1 MTPLF
6 LEGTAIGC
14 VHSGWLERLL
24 TLPSPFRLD
33 DQGAL
38 RLVAPLETFSSRSA
52 VLARWAEQ
60 VRDHWG
66 LPGWRDER
74 IVVRDQ
80 GRARFSIERALLRPL
95 GLQLPS
101 VQASVYTLTPQGPR
115 IWIARRAASKP
126 VDPGCLDAL
135 VAGGISGFDDT
146 MSTLVREC
154 AEEAGIEPLI
164 AHTAQACGSL
174 EIRYDTLDQ
183 GLTVTHRER
192 IALYELFIPSDDPP
206 RVVDGE
212 HEAIVALSPEEAWE
226 SIQQARWTPDGAQA
240 TRALIARHRWLS
252 RDTLSREALRT

>member
-14 VHSGWLERLL
+14 VHPEWLERLL
-24 TLPSPFRLD
+24 NPPSPFHLD
-33 DQGAL
+33 DQGML
-38 RLVAPLETFSSRSA
+38 SLVAPLATFSSRSA
-52 VLARWAEQ
+52 VLANWAEQ
-60 VRDHWG
+60 VRERWG

-74 IVVRDQ
+74 IVVRDHGQ
-80 GRARFSIERALLRPL
+80 ARFSIERALLRPL

-115 IWIARRAASKP
+115 IWIARRAATKP

-154 AEEAGIEPLI
+154 GEEAGIEPLI
-164 AHTAQACGSL
+164 AQTAQPCGSL
-174 EIRYDTLDQ
+174 EICYDTLDQ

-192 IALYELFIPSDDPP
+192 IALYELLIPSDDPP

-212 HEAIVALSPEEAWE
+212 HEAILALSPQEAWA
-226 SIQQARWTPDGAQA
+226 SIQEARWTPDGAQA
-240 TRALIARHRWLS
+240 TLALIERHRWLS
-252 RDTLSREALRT
+252 PETLRR